1 MSNLGQIVSAVQRN
15 CDISDARHA
24 GDMTMCIFLMKMREF
39 YRWENE
45 LPFSCAL
52 SKEDV
57 GEWLRDRER
66 MWEDLESNPFE
77 PLPLAAGNADP
88 FDAETANH
96 ELVPQGYV
104 YSAGYGRFSKPHF
117 FLGDLLRHAKCN
129 GFTVYVSSCEYAR
142 DLEAPPAMLLGS
154 SIFVRQESVR
164 RFLWEK
170 IEEWRFNR
178 RNEAMARALACY
190 RYDDDADRALDDMTR
205 NETDAM
211 ILHELGEGHAE
222 TLLGDQWAPMLKS
235 LSRSKAEIIARAVRD
250 LLADCHSTLPGL
262 TEIPRPASIH
272 FYFANLTGMRRHL
285 FPEAP
290 RAYAKWLD
298 SGDMKTLTR
307 FAARGKERW
316 LATAQE
322 MLSMYATHGDE
333 AGKAIEKLVE
343 ARAA

>member
-1 MSNLGQIVSAVQRN
+1 MLNLGQIVSAVQRN

-52 SKEDV
+52 SKDDV
-57 GEWLRDRER
+57 GEWLRDREQ

-77 PLPLAAGNADP
+77 PLPLAEGHTDP
-88 FDAETANH
+88 FDAERANR

-104 YSAGYGRFSKPHF
+104 YSAGYGRFCKPHF
-117 FLGDLLRHAKCN
+117 FLGDLLRRTQCN

-142 DLEAPPAMLLGS
+142 DLEAPPAMLLGKD
-154 SIFVRQESVR
+154 IFVRQESVR

-190 RYDDDADRALDDMTR
+190 QYDADAENALESMTQ

-222 TLLGDQWAPMLKS
+222 TVLGDQWAPMLRS

-250 LLADCHSTLPGL
+250 LLADCHATLPGL

-285 FPEAP
+285 FPEAL
-290 RAYAKWLD
+290 RAYADWLD
-298 SGDMKTLTR
+298 NGNMNALRR
-307 FAARGKERW
+307 FASASKDRW

-322 MLSMYATHGDE
+322 MLSLYAQHGDE
-333 AGKAIEKLVE
+333 ADKAIESLVTSK
-343 ARAA
+343 AA

>member
-1 MSNLGQIVSAVQRN
+1 MLNLGQIVSAVQRN

-45 LPFSCAL
+45 LPFTCAL
-52 SKEDV
+52 SKDDV
-57 GEWLRDRER
+57 GEWLRDREQ

-77 PLPLAAGNADP
+77 PLPLADGHTDP
-88 FDAETANH
+88 FDAERANR

-104 YSAGYGRFSKPHF
+104 YSAGYGRFCKPHF
-117 FLGDLLRHAKCN
+117 FLGDLLRRTQCN

-142 DLEAPPAMLLGS
+142 DLEAPPAMMLGKD
-154 SIFVRQESVR
+154 IFVRQESVR

-190 RYDDDADRALDDMTR
+190 HYDADAECALESMTQ

-222 TLLGDQWAPMLKS
+222 SVLGDQWAPMLRS

-250 LLADCHSTLPGL
+250 LLADCHATLPGL
-262 TEIPRPASIH
+262 AEIPRPASIH

-285 FPEAP
+285 FPEALQ
-290 RAYAKWLD
+290 AYADWLD
-298 SGDMKTLTR
+298 NGDMGALRR
-307 FAARGKERW
+307 FANENKDRW

-322 MLSMYATHGDE
+322 MLSLYAQHGDD
-333 AGKAIEKLVE
+333 ADKAIEALVKYK
-343 ARAA
+343 AA